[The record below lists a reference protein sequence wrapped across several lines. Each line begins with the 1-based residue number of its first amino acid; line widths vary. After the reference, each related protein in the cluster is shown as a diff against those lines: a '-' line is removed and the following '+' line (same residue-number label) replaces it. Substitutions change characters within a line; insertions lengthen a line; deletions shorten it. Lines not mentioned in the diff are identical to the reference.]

1 MLAELFML
9 KIEAIARTNSQ
20 QNGGTSS
27 DSRFVPI
34 KLSANTAKT
43 SPTSSA
49 KSA

>member
-9 KIEAIARTNSQ
+9 KLEAIARSSNPQ
-20 QNGGTSS
+20 GNTSS

-34 KLSANTAKT
+34 KLPAAATKGT
-43 SPTSSA
+43 RPSST